1 MRWCLCFALLL
12 GSTAAPALAQQC
24 RLVILS
30 APVPSTTLP
39 RTNSQSS
46 NSPSSVSVRT
56 SAAPTP
62 TQTPYVPFAYGSTP
76 IRGVNLGGWFVL
88 EPWITPSIFNNTN
101 NTAIVDEY
109 TFGQLQD
116 FPTALDV
123 LQQHWDT
130 WITEDDFI
138 AIAAAGLTHVRIPVG
153 YWSVPTGASI
163 SPYIPGA
170 WPYIQRAVGW
180 ARLHG
185 LHTIIDLHGAPGSQN
200 GYDNSGQRTSS
211 PQWALNSAN
220 VNATLAVIQVLASV
234 LGPNVDAIELLNEV
248 AGFLGSAWDS
258 AVRQYWQSGYAVVR
272 QAAGDNV
279 VVVIGDAFEGVDSW
293 QGFSLNPRN
302 NRVMMDYHEYQ
313 IFSTLE
319 LSRSEDE
326 HIQFACQNTL
336 PTLAG
341 FAPSNMW
348 TVTGE
353 WSTATTDCAMWLN
366 GRGVGARWDG
376 SIGSGAATLGSC
388 GGLTG
393 EWTTFSK
400 DYIAYMRK
408 YWEVQVEV
416 GEAVQGWIYW
426 TWKTES
432 ADEWSYQKGLEG
444 GWIPQDPTQRL
455 YPGLCNGTSS

>member
-1 MRWCLCFALLL
+1 MRWYLCFVLLL
-12 GSTAAPALAQQC
+12 GSTPAPALAQQC
-24 RLVILS
+24 RLVIHSAS
-30 APVPSTTLP
+30 APSTSLPS
-39 RTNSQSS
+39 TNSQSL
-46 NSPSSVSVRT
+46 NSPSTTSVST

-62 TQTPYVPFAYGSTP
+62 TQTPFVPFAYGSTP
-76 IRGVNLGGWFVL
+76 VRGVNLGGWFVL

-101 NTAIVDEY
+101 NNAIIDEY

-116 FPTALDV
+116 DQTALGV

-130 WITEDDFI
+130 WITENDFI

-153 YWSVPTGASI
+153 YWSVPTNTSV

-170 WPYIQRAVGW
+170 WPYLQRAVGW
-180 ARLHG
+180 ARSHG

-200 GYDNSGQRTSS
+200 GYDNSGQRTNS
-211 PQWALNSAN
+211 PQWALNSTN
-220 VNATLAVIQVLASV
+220 VNATLAVIQVLASE

-272 QAAGDNV
+272 QAADDNV
-279 VVVIGDAFEGVDSW
+279 VVVIGDAFEGVE
-293 QGFSLNPRN
+293 
-302 NRVMMDYHEYQ
+302 HEYQ

-326 HIQFACQNTL
+326 HIQFACQDTL

-341 FAPSNMW
+341 FAPNNMW

-353 WSTATTDCAMWLN
+353 WSTATTDCATWLN

-376 SIGSGAATLGSC
+376 SIGGGTTALGSC
-388 GGLTG
+388 EGLTG
-393 EWTTFSK
+393 DWTTFSN
-400 DYIAYMRK
+400 DYIAYLRK

-444 GWIPQDPTQRL
+444 GWIPKDPTQRL

>member
-1 MRWCLCFALLL
+1 MRWYLRFVLLL

-24 RLVILS
+24 RLVIDSAS
-30 APVPSTTLP
+30 APSTSLPS
-39 RTNSQSS
+39 TNSQSL
-46 NSPSSVSVRT
+46 NSPSTTSVST

-62 TQTPYVPFAYGSTP
+62 TQTPFVPFAYGSTP
-76 IRGVNLGGWFVL
+76 VRGVNLGGWFVL

-101 NTAIVDEY
+101 NNAIVDEY

-116 FPTALDV
+116 DQTALGV

-130 WITEDDFI
+130 WITEQDFI

-153 YWSVPTGASI
+153 YWSVPTNTS
-163 SPYIPGA
+163 
-170 WPYIQRAVGW
+170 RAVGW

-200 GYDNSGQRTSS
+200 GYDNSGQRTNS
-211 PQWALNSAN
+211 PQWALNSTN
-220 VNATLAVIQVLASV
+220 INATLAVIQVLASE
-234 LGPNVDAIELLNEV
+234 LGTNVDAIELLNEV

-272 QAAGDNV
+272 QAADDNV
-279 VVVIGDAFEGVDSW
+279 VVVIGDAFEGVESW
-293 QGFSLNPRN
+293 QGFFPNPRS

-326 HIQFACQNTL
+326 HIQFACQDTL

-341 FAPSNMW
+341 FAPNNMW

-353 WSTATTDCAMWLN
+353 WSTATTDCALWLN

-376 SIGSGAATLGSC
+376 SIGGHYRSRL
-388 GGLTG
+388 L
-393 EWTTFSK
+393 
-400 DYIAYMRK
+400 

-444 GWIPQDPTQRL
+444 GWIPKDPTQRL